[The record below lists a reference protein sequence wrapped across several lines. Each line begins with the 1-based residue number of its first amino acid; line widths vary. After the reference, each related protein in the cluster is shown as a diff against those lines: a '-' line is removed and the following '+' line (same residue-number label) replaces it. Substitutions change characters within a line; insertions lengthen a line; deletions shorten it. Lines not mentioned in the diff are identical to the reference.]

1 MLLSLMSAEKIIREN
16 DMMRTLVIYK
26 SNTGFVKKYAEWISQ
41 ELSAD
46 IIEVSKA
53 NPSML
58 SFYDTIIYG
67 GSLHAVG
74 IIGLNFVKKNLGK
87 LKDKKVIVF
96 ATGATPYREETI
108 KEVRDK
114 NFTSDEQEYIKFFYL
129 RGGFD
134 FSKLK
139 LLDKILMTILWIK
152 IKMKKKNEL
161 TSDEKGML
169 AAYYKPADFTKKEY
183 IKPLVDCGNS

>member
-1 MLLSLMSAEKIIREN
+1 MK
-16 DMMRTLVIYK
+16 TLVIYK
-26 SNTGFVKKYAEWISQ
+26 SNAGFVKKYAEWISQ
-41 ELSAD
+41 DLAAD
-46 IIEVSKA
+46 MTEVSMA
-53 NPSML
+53 NPAML
-58 SFYDTIIYG
+58 CSYDTIIYG

-74 IIGLNFVKKNLGK
+74 IIGLNFVKANLAK

-96 ATGATPYREETI
+96 AAGATPYREETI

-114 NFTSDEQEYIKFFYL
+114 NFTPQEQEQIKFFYL

-139 LLDKILMTILWIK
+139 LLDKLLMTILWVK
-152 IKMKKKNEL
+152 IKMKKQHEL

-169 AAYYKPADFTKKEY
+169 AAYHNPADFTKKEY
-183 IKPLVDCGNS
+183 IKPLVDWANSC

>member
-1 MLLSLMSAEKIIREN
+1 MK
-16 DMMRTLVIYK
+16 TLVIYK
-26 SNTGFVKKYAEWISQ
+26 SNAGFVKKYAEWISQ
-41 ELSAD
+41 DLAAD
-46 IIEVSKA
+46 MTEVSMA
-53 NPSML
+53 NPAML
-58 SFYDTIIYG
+58 CSYDTIIYG

-74 IIGLNFVKKNLGK
+74 IIGLNFLKENLAK

-96 ATGATPYREETI
+96 AAGATPYREETI

-114 NFTSDEQEYIKFFYL
+114 NFTPQEQEQIRFFYL

-139 LLDKILMTILWIK
+139 LLDRLLMTILWIK
-152 IKMKKKNEL
+152 IKMKKQHEL

-169 AAYYKPADFTKKEY
+169 AAYHNPADFTKKEY
-183 IKPLVDCGNS
+183 IKPLVDWANSC

>member
-1 MLLSLMSAEKIIREN
+1 
-16 DMMRTLVIYK
+16 MRTLVIYK

-46 IIEVSKA
+46 MIEVSMV

-58 SFYDTIIYG
+58 SLYDTIIYG

-74 IIGLNFVKKNLGK
+74 IIGINFLKKNLDK
-87 LKDKKVIVF
+87 LREKKVIVF

-108 KEVRDK
+108 KEVCDK
-114 NFTSDEQEYIKFFYL
+114 NFTLEEQEYINFFYL

-139 LLDKILMTILWIK
+139 LLDKFLMTILWIK
-152 IKMKKKNEL
+152 IKMKKQSEL
-161 TSDEKGML
+161 TPDEKGML
-169 AAYYKPADFTKKEY
+169 ASYNKPADFTKKEY
-183 IKPLVDCGNS
+183 IKRLVDCVNS

>member
-1 MLLSLMSAEKIIREN
+1 MSWREN
-16 DMMRTLVIYK
+16 DKGNDNMRTLVIYK

-46 IIEVSKA
+46 MIEVSRV
-53 NPSML
+53 NPSVL
-58 SFYDTIIYG
+58 PFYDTVIYG

-74 IIGLNFVKKNLGK
+74 IIGIDFIKKNLGK
-87 LKDKKVIVF
+87 HKDKKVIVF

-114 NFTSDEQEYIKFFYL
+114 NFTPEEQEYIKFFYL

-134 FSKLK
+134 FNKLK
-139 LLDKILMTILWIK
+139 LLDKLLMTILWVK
-152 IKMKKKNEL
+152 IKMKKENEL
-161 TSDEKGML
+161 TPDETGML
-169 AAYYKPADFTKKEY
+169 ETYGKPADFTKKEY
-183 IKPLVDCGNS
+183 IKPLVDCVNSC